1 MAQEIVLRA
10 YIRPQRSGGWYAHC
24 ITLSLD
30 AVGADYRE
38 ARDKLDDAILSYL
51 RFAGE
56 ENRFEELPRR
66 SCASGSNTAACG
78 RGAVTG
84 LLRNVRQSML
94 RGGDGLAAAARR
106 QAHAQGECGITASTA
121 EGLAS
126 AFGTTW
132 TYRALES
139 ELWLNLDA
147 AWERHRAQGAR
158 DDAIPVPADY
168 TS

>member
-56 ENRFEELPRR
+56 ENRFEELVPRR
-66 SCASGSNTAACG
+66 SPLRFRIEYGGVWVWSL
-78 RGAVTG
+78 VTG
-84 LLRNVRQSML
+84 LLRNVRQSIRL
-94 RGGDGLAAAARR
+94 GSTGEIREPVFSRQLPSGSHPTAA
-106 QAHAQGECGITASTA
+106 
-121 EGLAS
+121 
-126 AFGTTW
+126 
-132 TYRALES
+132 
-139 ELWLNLDA
+139 
-147 AWERHRAQGAR
+147 
-158 DDAIPVPADY
+158 
-168 TS
+168 